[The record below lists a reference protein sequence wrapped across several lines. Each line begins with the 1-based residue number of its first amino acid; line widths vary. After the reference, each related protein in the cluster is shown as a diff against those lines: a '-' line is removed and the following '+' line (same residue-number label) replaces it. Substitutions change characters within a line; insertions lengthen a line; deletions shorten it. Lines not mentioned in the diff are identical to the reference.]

1 MRQNKARLS
10 WAGRQFVV
18 LVVAL
23 GLCSPAAA
31 VAEAG
36 DSEGSFSDAG
46 GVHEWGIGQIA
57 EWGIDSGC
65 GNGRFCPSEPI
76 NRAEMATWLY
86 RAAARLNGAPPE
98 DEVPPVLN
106 PDAAVSRGEAA
117 AMLVAAFDHLA
128 AVDRVES
135 LFADV
140 SYTHPAAGAIE
151 GIHAAGLTKG
161 CAVEPLRYCPYRAIT
176 RAQAASMLARAI
188 QRAEP
193 TVGLIVNEPHAA
205 RGYTLINSHHY
216 NQIHLVDYLGRK
228 VHTWELQK
236 GTKNKYAKL
245 LENGNLLIFAKSS
258 RYGVHWVAETDP
270 TGTIIWEYTDG
281 GPHHDSLKLPNGNVL
296 LLMRDNIT
304 RQEAIAIGVNP
315 KYAHQDGLAYHY
327 LIEVKP
333 TGHNSSKVVWR
344 WSMLDH
350 LIQDYDP
357 MQLNYGPIA
366 GHPER
371 IDVNYFPREH
381 RNSREVGDS
390 GRDLGHLNSIDYNP
404 ALDQIMITSR
414 VYSEFWIIDHNT
426 TIEEAAG
433 EKGDLLYRWGN
444 PRTHGAGGY
453 EDQQLF
459 GPHNAHWI
467 PPGLPGE
474 GNVLIF
480 NNGTE
485 FTVQPRP
492 YSTIE
497 EISLPDFEGNT
508 YLRNQ
513 TLDFAPPDLKWTYVA
528 PNPTDF
534 YAHYSAR
541 VQRLPNGD
549 THIINTPSSTIFQVT
564 SNGKTVW
571 KYINPTTRD
580 LPYFQGDHTEIH
592 TLMAPWYPPDYP
604 GLRDL
609 DLTPKGP
616 IERYR

>member
-18 LVVAL
+18 LAVAL

-31 VAEAG
+31 AAEDG

-46 GVHEWGIGQIA
+46 GVHAWGIGQIA

-65 GNGRFCPSEPI
+65 GNGRFCSSEPI

-86 RAAARLNGAPPE
+86 RAAARLNGAPPA
-98 DEVPPVLN
+98 DEAPPVLN

-161 CAVEPLRYCPYRAIT
+161 CAAEPLRYCPYRAIT

-193 TVGLIVNEPHAA
+193 TVGLIVNEPQAA

-216 NQIHLVDYLGRK
+216 NQVHLIDYLGRK
-228 VHTWELQK
+228 VHTWELREDL
-236 GTKNKYAKL
+236 KNKYAKL
-245 LENGNLLIFAKSS
+245 LENGNLLIFPKS
-258 RYGVHWVAETDP
+258 GQQGIPWVAEVDP
-270 TGTIIWEYTDG
+270 TGTIIWEYADRSA
-281 GPHHDSLKLPNGNVL
+281 HHDFLKLPSGNLL
-296 LLMRDNIT
+296 LLMRGVIT
-304 RQEAIAIGVNP
+304 QREAIAIGVNL
-315 KYAHQDGLAYHY
+315 KYAHPDGLAYDY
-327 LIEVKP
+327 LIEVEP
-333 TGHNSSKVVWR
+333 TGPNSSKVVWR
-344 WSMLDH
+344 WSILDH
-350 LIQDYDP
+350 LIQDHDP
-357 MQLNYGPIA
+357 TKPNYGPIA

-371 IDVNYFPREH
+371 IDVNYFPREQD
-381 RNSREVGDS
+381 RNSREG
-390 GRDLGHLNSIDYNP
+390 GGGNRTLGHLNAIDYNP
-404 ALDQIMITSR
+404 ALDQIMVTSR
-414 VYSEFWIIDHNT
+414 VYGEFWIIDHNT

-459 GPHNAHWI
+459 GPHNAQWI

-508 YLRNQ
+508 YLRDQ
-513 TLDFAPPDLKWTYVA
+513 TLVFAPSDLKWTYIS

-534 YAHYSAR
+534 YAYYRGR
-541 VQRLPNGD
+541 VQRLPNGN
-549 THIINTPSSTIFQVT
+549 THIVDSPSSIIFQV
-564 SNGKTVW
+564 SPDGRTVW
-571 KYINPTTRD
+571 KYINPQRKYQGFHQD
-580 LPYFQGDHTEIH
+580 LP
-592 TLMAPWYPPDYP
+592 TLKAPWYPPEYP
-604 GLRDL
+604 GLKYL